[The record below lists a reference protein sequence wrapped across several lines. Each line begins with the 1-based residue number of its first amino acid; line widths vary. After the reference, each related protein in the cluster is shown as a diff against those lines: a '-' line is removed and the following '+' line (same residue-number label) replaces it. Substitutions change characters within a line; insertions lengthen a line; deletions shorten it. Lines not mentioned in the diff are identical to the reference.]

1 MNDKKQAISDEQ
13 WQLLENAAKDPEIRA
28 FNEEKILEIYWLL
41 PENVQKDIMEKVG
54 GGRELIETLASKK
67 YTALMDDKDIDK
79 RSGSKRETY
88 SHDGYET
95 PTSGYSPQ
103 EYAEYA
109 PDYGDQYGK
118 PESSGSDSGSILKG
132 SGSLI
137 SGIAK
142 GIIGGLVSASGSA
155 SKGSSSVS
163 ASSSQSSVQ
172 SSSNS
177 GDKPKPRP
185 EYGQV
190 YSVTM

>member
-1 MNDKKQAISDEQ
+1 M
-13 WQLLENAAKDPEIRA
+13 LENAAKDPEIRA

-41 PENVQKDIMEKVG
+41 PENVQKDIIEKVG
-54 GGRELIETLASKK
+54 GSRELIEMLANKK
-67 YTALMDDKDIDK
+67 YMEKLMEEDKDIDK

-88 SHDGYET
+88 SHDGYEA
-95 PTSGYSPQ
+95 PTGGYPPQ

-109 PDYGDQYGK
+109 PEYGDQYGK

-137 SGIAK
+137 GGIAK

-155 SKGSSSVS
+155 SKGSSSIS